1 VWILVVVD
9 LVAGT
14 ESEDQVENELD
25 PDSISSSPGFLH
37 TVTVINT
44 SEFELIP
51 VAVVVESS
59 SLQFLERTK
68 VK

>member
-1 VWILVVVD
+1 MWILVVVD

-25 PDSISSSPGFLH
+25 PDSISSSPAFLH

-59 SLQFLERTK
+59 SSKELK
-68 VK
+68 

>member
-1 VWILVVVD
+1 MWILVVVD